1 MYVASFV
8 ILMLLLQATGHDQ
21 VTSFSA
27 IAACINNLGPGLGEV
42 GVNYKDIND
51 TAKWILG
58 FAMLLGRL
66 EIFTLRVLLT
76 PTFWR
81 K

>member
-1 MYVASFV
+1 
-8 ILMLLLQATGHDQ
+8 MLLLQTTGHDQ

-27 IAACINNLGPGLGEV
+27 IAACVNNLGPGLGEV
-42 GVNYKDIND
+42 GFNYKDISD
-51 TAKWILG
+51 TAKWILN
-58 FAMLLGRL
+58 FAKLLGRL
-66 EIFTLRVLLT
+66 EIFTLDSITYLVLLT